1 MYKIDIEPVEK
12 PKSRAKDLLE
22 TMMDVMENIE
32 HVDDAAYVLRMKV
45 LNNIEFLVDVLM
57 QEYENGKSKVPGN
70 FNKVS
75 VITTGTKMTSITEVQ
90 FQTTDGKIFVFQEHF
105 LLF

>member
-12 PKSRAKDLLE
+12 PKSRASDLLF

-32 HVDDAAYVLRMKV
+32 HIDDAAYVLRMKV

-57 QEYENGKSKVPGN
+57 EEYEQGR
-70 FNKVS
+70 
-75 VITTGTKMTSITEVQ
+75 
-90 FQTTDGKIFVFQEHF
+90 
-105 LLF
+105 

>member
-1 MYKIDIEPVEK
+1 LDTYTLNFSMYKIDIEPLEK
-12 PKSRAKDLLE
+12 PKSRAKDLLD

-57 QEYENGKSKVPGN
+57 EEYENGR
-70 FNKVS
+70 
-75 VITTGTKMTSITEVQ
+75 
-90 FQTTDGKIFVFQEHF
+90 
-105 LLF
+105 

>member
-1 MYKIDIEPVEK
+1 MYKIDIEPMEK
-12 PKSRAKDLLE
+12 PKSRAKDLLD

-57 QEYENGKSKVPGN
+57 EEYENGR
-70 FNKVS
+70 
-75 VITTGTKMTSITEVQ
+75 
-90 FQTTDGKIFVFQEHF
+90 
-105 LLF
+105 

>member
-1 MYKIDIEPVEK
+1 MYKIDIEPLEK
-12 PKSRAKDLLE
+12 PKSRAKDLLD

-57 QEYENGKSKVPGN
+57 EEYENGR
-70 FNKVS
+70 
-75 VITTGTKMTSITEVQ
+75 
-90 FQTTDGKIFVFQEHF
+90 
-105 LLF
+105 

>member
-12 PKSRAKDLLE
+12 PKSRAKDLLD

-57 QEYENGKSKVPGN
+57 EEYEQGR
-70 FNKVS
+70 
-75 VITTGTKMTSITEVQ
+75 
-90 FQTTDGKIFVFQEHF
+90 
-105 LLF
+105 